1 MKYAYLLLIGA
12 FVLSGCV
19 AVRSQ
24 NPAQQMQGRI
34 DTLQKEVQEK
44 DSQINS
50 LQDELRQLQ
59 SQPAQPEQS
68 VVQEEVK
75 AKPASKKKTP
85 KNIQT
90 ALQKAGVYQGPID
103 GKIGAQTKKAIKEF
117 QRTQGLS
124 PDGVVGKKTWAALS
138 KHLE

>member
-1 MKYAYLLLIGA
+1 MKYPYLLLIGA
-12 FVLSGCV
+12 FALTGCI

-44 DSQINS
+44 DTQINS

-59 SQPAQPEQS
+59 SQPAQPEKGI
-68 VVQEEVK
+68 VQEEVK
-75 AKPASKKKTP
+75 TKPASKKTP
-85 KNIQT
+85 KNIQA
-90 ALQKAGVYQGPID
+90 ALKKAGAYQGPID

-117 QRTQGLS
+117 QRTQGFS
-124 PDGVVGKKTWAALS
+124 PDGIVGKKTWAALS